1 MSSSENVIEYSRKGL
16 PPIFGRLGIVLF
28 GIGLVLSILAYLS
41 DPVRS
46 AFNNIILLEFLTSV
60 GLGALFFVAL
70 EHLVGAVWSTPFR
83 RVFEIL
89 SSVLLILPIVALPI
103 YFHAHDIFHWT
114 HADVVAADVILQQK
128 SPYLNMSFFTIRIVG
143 YFAIWILF
151 YWLLSRNSK
160 KQDKSK
166 DQKITKTNAKI
177 SAIFMPVFALTI
189 TFSSIDWM
197 MSLEPHWFS
206 TIFGVYYFSGTV
218 IVSLAVGTL
227 LVIWLNEKG
236 LLIKGIIKDH
246 YYSLGALLFA
256 FINFWAYI
264 AFSQYLLIW
273 YANLPEETYWFL
285 QRWEGSWLYFS
296 IFFMI
301 VHFAIPYFVM
311 LSQPSKMD
319 PKRLKIMSL
328 WLAITHILDL
338 YWIVIPTLSPD
349 GFIFGWIEVGFI
361 LLAFGII
368 MVVFNLKAKNTNLV
382 AIGDPKLKRGID
394 FRL

>member
-16 PPIFGRLGIVLF
+16 PPIFGRLGIILF

-114 HADVVAADVILQQK
+114 HADVVASDLILQQK
-128 SPYLNMSFFTIRIVG
+128 SPYLNMTFFTIRIVG

-160 KQDKSK
+160 KQDESK

-227 LVIWLNEKG
+227 LVVWLNEKG
-236 LLIKGIIKDH
+236 LLVKGIIKDH
-246 YYSLGALLFA
+246 YYSLGALIFA

-273 YANLPEETYWFL
+273 YANLPEETYWYL
-285 QRWEGSWLYFS
+285 QRWEGNWLYFS
-296 IFFMI
+296 VFFMI

-382 AIGDPKLKRGID
+382 AIGDPKLQRGID

>member
-16 PPIFGRLGIVLF
+16 PPIFGRLGIILF

-70 EHLVGAVWSTPFR
+70 EHLVGAAWSTPLR

-114 HADVVAADVILQQK
+114 HADVVASDLILQQK
-128 SPYLNMSFFTIRIVG
+128 SPYLNMTFFTIRIVG

-160 KQDKSK
+160 KQDESK

-227 LVIWLNEKG
+227 LVVWLNEKG
-236 LLIKGIIKDH
+236 LLVKGIIKDH
-246 YYSLGALLFA
+246 YYSLGALIFA

-296 IFFMI
+296 VFFMI

-338 YWIVIPTLSPD
+338 YWIVIPTLSPE

-368 MVVFNLKAKNTNLV
+368 MVVFNLKARNTNLV

>member
-16 PPIFGRLGIVLF
+16 PSIFGRLGIILL
-28 GIGLVLSILAYLS
+28 GIGLVLSVLAYIS

-114 HADVVAADVILQQK
+114 HADVVAADEILLQK
-128 SPYLNMSFFTIRIVG
+128 SPYLNMTFFTIRIVA
-143 YFAIWILF
+143 YFLLWILF

-166 DQKITKTNAKI
+166 DQKITKLNAKI
-177 SAIFMPVFALTI
+177 SAIFMPVFAITL

-218 IVSLAVGTL
+218 IASLAAGTL

-236 LLIKGIIKDH
+236 LLIKGITKDH

-273 YANLPEETYWFL
+273 YANLPEETFWFL
-285 QRWEGSWLYFS
+285 QRWEGSWMYFS
-296 IFFMI
+296 VFFMI
-301 VHFAIPYFVM
+301 VHFAIPYFAM

-319 PKRLKIMSL
+319 AKRLKFMAL
-328 WLAITHILDL
+328 WLAIVHILDL
-338 YWIVIPTLSPD
+338 YWIVIPTLSPE
-349 GFIFGWIEVGFI
+349 GFIFGWIEIGFI
-361 LLAFGII
+361 LLAFGIV
-368 MVVFNLKAKNTNLV
+368 MVVFNLKAKNANLV
-382 AIGDPKLKRGID
+382 AIGDPKLQRGID

>member
-16 PPIFGRLGIVLF
+16 PPIFGRLGIILF

-60 GLGALFFVAL
+60 GVGALFVVAL
-70 EHLVGAVWSTPFR
+70 EHLVGAAWSTPFR

-114 HADVVAADVILQQK
+114 HADVVASDLILQQK
-128 SPYLNMSFFTIRIVG
+128 SPYLNMTFFTIRIVG

-160 KQDKSK
+160 KQDESK

-218 IVSLAVGTL
+218 IVSLAVGTF
-227 LVIWLNEKG
+227 LVVWFNEKG
-236 LLIKGIIKDH
+236 LLVKGIIKDH
-246 YYSLGALLFA
+246 YYSLGALIFA

-296 IFFMI
+296 VFFMI

-319 PKRLKIMSL
+319 PKKLKIMSL

-338 YWIVIPTLSPD
+338 YWIVIPTLSPE

-382 AIGDPKLKRGID
+382 AIGDPKLQRGIN

>member
-1 MSSSENVIEYSRKGL
+1 MSSSEKIIEYNRGEL
-16 PPIFGRLGIVLF
+16 PPLFGKLGIILL
-28 GIGLVLSILAYLS
+28 GIGLVLSLLAYLS

-89 SSVLLILPIVALPI
+89 SSVLLILPIVALPV

-114 HADVVAADVILQQK
+114 HLDVVASDEILQQK
-128 SPYLNMSFFTIRIVG
+128 SPYLNMTFFTIRIIA
-143 YFAIWILF
+143 YFLIWILF

-160 KQDKSK
+160 KQDVSK
-166 DQKITKTNAKI
+166 DQKITKLNAKI

-227 LVIWLNEKG
+227 IVVWLNEKG
-236 LLIKGIIKDH
+236 LLINGIKKDH

-273 YANLPEETYWFL
+273 YANLPEETFWFL

-296 IFFMI
+296 VFFI
-301 VHFAIPYFVM
+301 IIHFAVPYFAL

-319 PKRLKIMSL
+319 PKKLKFMSA
-328 WLAITHILDL
+328 WLVLAHFFDL
-338 YWIVIPTLSPD
+338 FWIVIPTLSPN
-349 GFIFGWIEVGFI
+349 GFVFGWIEIGFI
-361 LLAFGII
+361 FLAIGII
-368 MVVFNLKAKNTNLV
+368 IVMFSVKAKNENLV
-382 AIGDPKLKRGID
+382 AIGDPKLQRGID

>member
-16 PPIFGRLGIVLF
+16 PPIFGRLGIILL

-46 AFNNIILLEFLTSV
+46 AFNNIILLEFLTSI

-128 SPYLNMSFFTIRIVG
+128 SPYLNMTFFTIRVVG
-143 YFAIWILF
+143 YFVLWILF

-160 KQDKSK
+160 KQDESK
-166 DQKITKTNAKI
+166 DQKFTKLNAKI
-177 SAIFMPVFALTI
+177 SAVFMPVFAITI

-218 IVSLAVGTL
+218 IASLAVGTL
-227 LVIWLNEKG
+227 LVIWLNENG
-236 LLIKGIIKDH
+236 LLIKGIKKDH

-273 YANLPEETYWFL
+273 YANLPEETFWFL
-285 QRWEGSWLYFS
+285 QRWEGSWMYFS

-301 VHFAIPYFVM
+301 VHFGVPYFAM

-319 PKRLKIMSL
+319 AKRLKFMAL
-328 WLAITHILDL
+328 WLAIVHILDL
-338 YWIVIPTLSPD
+338 YWIVIPTLSPE

-361 LLAFGII
+361 VLAFGIV
-368 MVVFNLKAKNTNLV
+368 MVVFNLKAKNVNLV
-382 AIGDPKLKRGID
+382 AIGDPKLQRGIN

>member
-16 PPIFGRLGIVLF
+16 PPIFGRLGIILF

-70 EHLVGAVWSTPFR
+70 EHLVGSVWSTPFR

-114 HADVVAADVILQQK
+114 HADVVASDLILQQK
-128 SPYLNMSFFTIRIVG
+128 SPYLNMTFFTIRIVG

-160 KQDKSK
+160 KQDESK

-227 LVIWLNEKG
+227 LVVWLNEKG
-236 LLIKGIIKDH
+236 LLVKGIIKDH
-246 YYSLGALLFA
+246 YYSLGALIFA

-296 IFFMI
+296 VFFMI

-368 MVVFNLKAKNTNLV
+368 MVVFNLKARNTNLV

>member
-16 PPIFGRLGIVLF
+16 PPIFGRLGIILL

-46 AFNNIILLEFLTSV
+46 AFNNVILLEFLTSV

-114 HADVVAADVILQQK
+114 HADVVAADEILQQK
-128 SPYLNMSFFTIRIVG
+128 SPYLNMAFFTIRIVA
-143 YFAIWILF
+143 YFVLWILF

-160 KQDKSK
+160 KQDESK
-166 DQKITKTNAKI
+166 DPKITKMNAKI
-177 SAIFMPVFALTI
+177 SAIFMPVFAITI

-218 IVSLAVGTL
+218 IASLAMGTL

-236 LLIKGIIKDH
+236 LLIKGIKKDH

-273 YANLPEETYWFL
+273 YANLPEETFWFL

-296 IFFMI
+296 VFFII
-301 VHFAIPYFVM
+301 VHFAIPYFAM

-319 PKRLKIMSL
+319 AKRLKFMAL

-338 YWIVIPTLSPD
+338 YWLVIPTLSPE
-349 GFIFGWIEVGFI
+349 GFVFGWIEIGFI
-361 LLAFGII
+361 LLAFGIV

-382 AIGDPKLKRGID
+382 AIGDPKLQRGID

>member
-16 PPIFGRLGIVLF
+16 PPIFGRLGIILF

-70 EHLVGAVWSTPFR
+70 EHLVGSVWSTPFR

-114 HADVVAADVILQQK
+114 HADVVASDLILQQK
-128 SPYLNMSFFTIRIVG
+128 SPYLNMTFFTIRIVG

-160 KQDKSK
+160 KQDESK

-227 LVIWLNEKG
+227 LVVWLNEKG
-236 LLIKGIIKDH
+236 LLVKGIIKDH
-246 YYSLGALLFA
+246 YYSLGALIFA

-273 YANLPEETYWFL
+273 YANLPEETYWYL

-296 IFFMI
+296 VFFMI

-368 MVVFNLKAKNTNLV
+368 MVVFNLKARNTNLV

>member
-16 PPIFGRLGIVLF
+16 PPIFGRLGIILF

-60 GLGALFFVAL
+60 GLGSLFFVAL

-103 YFHAHDIFHWT
+103 YFHAHDVFHWT
-114 HADVVAADVILQQK
+114 HLDVVAADEILQQK
-128 SPYLNMSFFTIRIVG
+128 SPYLNMTFFTIRIIA
-143 YFAIWILF
+143 YFVLWILF

-160 KQDKSK
+160 KQDESK
-166 DQKITKTNAKI
+166 DQKITRLNAKI
-177 SAIFMPVFALTI
+177 SALFMPVFAITI

-218 IVSLAVGTL
+218 VASLSIGTL

-236 LLIKGIIKDH
+236 LLIKGIRKDH

-273 YANLPEETYWFL
+273 YANIPEETYWFL

-296 IFFMI
+296 VFFMI
-301 VHFAIPYFVM
+301 VHFAIPYFVL
-311 LSQPSKMD
+311 LSQPSKMN
-319 PKRLKIMSL
+319 PKTLKIMSL
-328 WLAITHILDL
+328 WIAISHILDL
-338 YWIVIPTLSPD
+338 YWIVIPTLSPE

-361 LLAFGII
+361 VLAFGII
-368 MVVFNLKAKNTNLV
+368 MVVFNLKAKNENLV
-382 AIGDPKLKRGID
+382 AIGDPKLQRGID

>member
-16 PPIFGRLGIVLF
+16 PPIFGRLGIILL

-46 AFNNIILLEFLTSV
+46 AFNNVILLEFLTSV

-114 HADVVAADVILQQK
+114 HADVVAADEILQQK
-128 SPYLNMSFFTIRIVG
+128 SPYLNMTFFTIRIVA
-143 YFAIWILF
+143 YFVLWILF

-166 DQKITKTNAKI
+166 DPKITKMNAKI
-177 SAIFMPVFALTI
+177 SAIFMPIFAITI

-218 IVSLAVGTL
+218 IASLAMGTL

-236 LLIKGIIKDH
+236 LLIKGIKKDH

-256 FINFWAYI
+256 FVNFWAYI

-273 YANLPEETYWFL
+273 YANLPEETFWYL

-296 IFFMI
+296 VFFII
-301 VHFAIPYFVM
+301 VHFAIPYFAM

-319 PKRLKIMSL
+319 AKRLKFMAL

-338 YWIVIPTLSPD
+338 YWIVIPTLSPE
-349 GFIFGWIEVGFI
+349 GFVFGWIEIGFI
-361 LLAFGII
+361 LLAFGIV

-382 AIGDPKLKRGID
+382 AIGDPKLQREID

>member
-1 MSSSENVIEYSRKGL
+1 MSSSEKVIEYSQKDL

-28 GIGLVLSILAYLS
+28 VIGIVLTVLAYMS

-46 AFNNIILLEFLTSV
+46 AFNNVILLEFLTSV

-89 SSVLLILPIVALPI
+89 SALLLILPLVALPV

-114 HADVVAADVILQQK
+114 HTDIVAADDILSQK
-128 SPYLNMSFFTIRIVG
+128 SSYLNMTFFTIRIII
-143 YFAIWILF
+143 YFAIWIIF
-151 YWLLSRNSK
+151 YWVLIRNSN
-160 KQDKSK
+160 KQDKSR
-166 DQKITKTNAKI
+166 DQKISKLNARI
-177 SAIFMPVFALTI
+177 SAVFMPIFALTI
-189 TFSSIDWM
+189 TFSAIDWL

-218 IVSLAVGTL
+218 VVSLAVGTI

-236 LLIKGIIKDH
+236 LLVKGIKQDH

-273 YANLPEETYWFL
+273 YANLPEETFWFL
-285 QRWEGSWLYFS
+285 KRWEGSWMIFS
-296 IFFMI
+296 ILFIF
-301 VHFAIPYFVM
+301 VHFVVPYFGL
-311 LSQPSKMD
+311 LSQPSKTD
-319 PKRLKIMSL
+319 PKRLKYMAG
-328 WLAITHILDL
+328 WLVFAHLMDL
-338 YWIVIPTLSPD
+338 YWIVIPTFSPD
-349 GFIFGWIEVGFI
+349 GFVFGWIEIGFI
-361 LLAFGII
+361 ILAIGII
-368 MVVFNLKAKNTNLV
+368 MVVFYFKAKKTNLV
-382 AIGDPKLKRGID
+382 AIGDPKLQRGID

>member
-16 PPIFGRLGIVLF
+16 PPIFGRLGIILF

-70 EHLVGAVWSTPFR
+70 EHLVGSVWSTPFR

-114 HADVVAADVILQQK
+114 HADVVASDLILQQK
-128 SPYLNMSFFTIRIVG
+128 SPYLNMTFFTIRIVG

-160 KQDKSK
+160 KQDESK

-227 LVIWLNEKG
+227 LVVWLNEKG
-236 LLIKGIIKDH
+236 LLVKGIIKDH
-246 YYSLGALLFA
+246 YYSLGALIFA

-296 IFFMI
+296 VFFMI

-368 MVVFNLKAKNTNLV
+368 MVVFNLKARNTNLV
-382 AIGDPKLKRGID
+382 AIGDPKLQRGIN

>member
-1 MSSSENVIEYSRKGL
+1 MSSSEKVIEYSRKDL
-16 PPIFGRLGIVLF
+16 PSVVGKLGIVLF
-28 GIGLVLSILAYLS
+28 VIGMVLAVLAYMS

-46 AFNNIILLEFLTSV
+46 AFNNVILLEFLTSV

-89 SSVLLILPIVALPI
+89 SAVLLILPLVALPI
-103 YFHAHDIFHWT
+103 FFHVHDIFHWT
-114 HADVVAADVILQQK
+114 HTDVVAVDEILQQK
-128 SPYLNMSFFTIRIVG
+128 SPYLNMTFFTIRIIV
-143 YFAIWILF
+143 YFAIWIIF
-151 YWLLSRNSK
+151 YWLLIRNSK
-160 KQDKSK
+160 KQDKTK
-166 DQKITKTNAKI
+166 DQKITRINARI
-177 SAIFMPVFALTI
+177 SAVFMPIFAFTI
-189 TFSSIDWM
+189 TFSAIDWL

-218 IVSLAVGTL
+218 VVSLAVGTL

-236 LLIKGIIKDH
+236 LLVKGIKKDH

-273 YANLPEETYWFL
+273 YANLPEETFWFI
-285 QRWEGSWLYFS
+285 QKWEGSWMIFS
-296 IFFMI
+296 IIFLI
-301 VHFAIPYFVM
+301 VHFGVPYFGL

-319 PKRLKIMSL
+319 PKRLKFMSAWLIFAHIM
-328 WLAITHILDL
+328 DL
-338 YWIVIPTLSPD
+338 YWIVMPTFSPD
-349 GFIFGWIEVGFI
+349 SFVFGWIEIGFI
-361 LLAFGII
+361 ILGIGI
-368 MVVFNLKAKNTNLV
+368 VMVVFYFKARNTNLV
-382 AIGDPKLKRGID
+382 AIGDPKLQRGID

>member
-16 PPIFGRLGIVLF
+16 PPILGRLGIILF

-128 SPYLNMSFFTIRIVG
+128 SPYLNMTFFTIRIIG

-151 YWLLSRNSK
+151 YWLLNRNSK
-160 KQDKSK
+160 KQDESK
-166 DQKITKTNAKI
+166 DQKITKMNAKI
-177 SAIFMPVFALTI
+177 SAVFMPVFALTI

-218 IVSLAVGTL
+218 IVSLAVGTF
-227 LVIWLNEKG
+227 LVVWLNEKG
-236 LLIKGIIKDH
+236 LLVKGIIKDH
-246 YYSLGALLFA
+246 YYSLGALIFA

-296 IFFMI
+296 VFFMI

-319 PKRLKIMSL
+319 PKKLKIMSL

-368 MVVFNLKAKNTNLV
+368 MVVFNLKARNTNLV
-382 AIGDPKLKRGID
+382 AIGDPKLQRGIN